1 MRVLIAVASKHDATA
16 GIGEAIGRH
25 LRGAGLEVD
34 VRPAGEVGA
43 VAAYDAVLLGSGVYM
58 GKWLPA
64 ATKLI
69 DRFQIDLR
77 ERPVWLF
84 CSGPTGEPAEAPVDP
99 PCLAELSGIVNAVSH
114 RTFGGKLERDKLGFG
129 EKLVVGMVK
138 APMGDF
144 RDWEAVEAWSR
155 EIVGELVREAV
166 EA

>member
-16 GIGEAIGRH
+16 EIGEAIGRH
-25 LRGAGLEVD
+25 LRSAGLEVE
-34 VRPAGEVGA
+34 VRPADDVGA
-43 VAAYDAVLLGSGVYM
+43 VAAYDAVVIGSGVYM

-84 CSGPTGEPAEAPVDP
+84 CSGPTGELAEAPADP
-99 PCLAELSGIVNAVSH
+99 ACLAELEGLVNPVSH
-114 RTFGGKLERDKLGFG
+114 RTFGGRLEREKLGFG
-129 EKLVVGMVK
+129 ERLVVGMVK

-144 RDWEAVEAWSR
+144 RDWEAVEGWSR